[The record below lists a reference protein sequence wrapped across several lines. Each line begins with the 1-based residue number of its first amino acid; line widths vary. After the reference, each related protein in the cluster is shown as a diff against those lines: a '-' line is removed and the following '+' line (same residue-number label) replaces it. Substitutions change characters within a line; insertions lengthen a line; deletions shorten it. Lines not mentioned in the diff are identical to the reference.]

1 MASNSFLQ
9 QLSDLDFTNEE
20 QDMVFTPTFQW
31 DSTTDDS
38 NLLIIG
44 KLVSSRAID
53 DLAVI
58 LGMISSLGVLGLL
71 RTRGWL
77 MLCST
82 QVSILMSIL
91 FNSMNI
97 WVRIYS
103 IPSVFRDDDNIAHQI
118 GDSFGA
124 MIGKVIKIGTHRIDL
139 NMVDY
144 LRVGIILDV
153 TKPIRRCVA
162 IGGNSSTLKICPL
175 QYERLPLLCYRC
187 GIIGHSLDLCAT
199 FKSSNSTKLQYG
211 DWLCY
216 IPTKRGKSSEPSKT
230 AAATKEFGHTFQQ
243 INPFNP
249 DTTTNKVVDKADVFT
264 TEVVDDAVAAVEEG
278 VTLPTT
284 PNGSPVTMHTN
295 GNATL
300 PLATAPTQDVTIKT
314 SPILDN
320 DMGTNNTIPPTQ
332 AFRGNKRRS
341 SMPDKSMT
349 KRPHP
354 QMSKLGLAAENSP
367 EEVEIQPHRGK

>member
-53 DLAVI
+53 DLAVVRAFQVI
-58 LGMISSLGVLGLL
+58 WKKRYGYLDLGFETKLL
-71 RTRGWL
+71 P
-77 MLCST
+77 
-82 QVSILMSIL
+82 
-91 FNSMNI
+91 
-97 WVRIYS
+97 